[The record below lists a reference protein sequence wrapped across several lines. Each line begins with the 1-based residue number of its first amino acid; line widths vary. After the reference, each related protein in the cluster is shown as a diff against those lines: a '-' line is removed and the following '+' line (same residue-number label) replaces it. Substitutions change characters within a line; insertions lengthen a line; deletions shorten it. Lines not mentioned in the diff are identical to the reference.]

1 MKKGEIDLNSY
12 FVQELKRAVFQ
23 KKMYL
28 TIAIAFICIW
38 IGAIEEVLFPLPNNA
53 FNLFILSYHFSF
65 LIVIFPLLA
74 CLPYATSY
82 LEDCK
87 TGHIQ
92 YALIRMTPAKY
103 IFTKIM
109 VNGLAGGLGILLGCI
124 LAFFTLVV
132 VEGIELNT
140 ISIVPVDAIV
150 FHKLLLTYPLLWMYV
165 LFLVIFIGGFCFATF
180 GLGLSVIIRNPY
192 ITILFPFFYEIFSGV
207 VLTKIS
213 YVLFIAYALSL
224 ASGGASIELVII
236 HNSILLTVGLLF
248 FVIGVKIHVKNL
260 Y

>member
-1 MKKGEIDLNSY
+1 M
-12 FVQELKRAVFQ
+12 
-23 KKMYL
+23 
-28 TIAIAFICIW
+28 
-38 IGAIEEVLFPLPNNA
+38 
-53 FNLFILSYHFSF
+53 
-65 LIVIFPLLA
+65 
-74 CLPYATSY
+74 
-82 LEDCK
+82 
-87 TGHIQ
+87 
-92 YALIRMTPAKY
+92 
-103 IFTKIM
+103 
-109 VNGLAGGLGILLGCI
+109 
-124 LAFFTLVV
+124 V

-248 FVIGVKIHVKNL
+248 FVTGVKIHVKNL